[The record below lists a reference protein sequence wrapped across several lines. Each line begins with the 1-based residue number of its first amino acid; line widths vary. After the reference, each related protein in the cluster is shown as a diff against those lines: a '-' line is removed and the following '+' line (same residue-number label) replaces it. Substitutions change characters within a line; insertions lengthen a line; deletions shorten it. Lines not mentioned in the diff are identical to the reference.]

1 MGSLFS
7 YQNFRETQLSLG
19 LGSRPVEDKR
29 HVNIQDDPANEQYEY
44 RSNHVRV
51 RSHHPPVFV
60 GWSL

>member
-1 MGSLFS
+1 MGNLLS

-29 HVNIQDDPANEQYEY
+29 HVNIQDHAANEQYEY

-51 RSHHPPVFV
+51 SCHPRCLKLVGRS
-60 GWSL
+60 